1 MTLKQDPNFKE
12 KLAFY
17 LKNDMKNLVKF
28 KLSSRKSEN
37 FHFDGLLLL
46 KVCNV

>member
-12 KLAFY
+12 KLTFY
-17 LKNDMKNLVKF
+17 LKNDMKNLVKI

-37 FHFDGLLLL
+37 FYFDGLLLL
-46 KVCNV
+46 TV

>member
-12 KLAFY
+12 KLTFY

-37 FHFDGLLLL
+37 VHFDGLLLL